1 MIKKV
6 LFSLCLIIITSLQ
19 VSAQKSSV
27 KNTLSVKI
35 DGGKSTVRAGQQVIL
50 KAIGFNEETAYL
62 QWQVSTDGVAW
73 QDIAKANGSN
83 FETAPITE
91 SQFIR
96 VVSRPNEGYLAI
108 DDVSNAQIITLSEN
122 VASSKKKKQ

>member
-6 LFSLCLIIITSLQ
+6 LFSLCLIIITSIQ

-50 KAIGFNEETAYL
+50 KAIGYNEETTYL
-62 QWQVSTDGVAW
+62 QWQASTDGVAW

-83 FETAPITE
+83 FETAPVTE

-108 DDVSNAQIITLSEN
+108 DDVSNSQIITLSEN

>member
-50 KAIGFNEETAYL
+50 KAIGYNEETTYL
-62 QWQVSTDGVAW
+62 QWQASTDGVAW
-73 QDIAKANGSN
+73 QDIAKANCSN
-83 FETAPITE
+83 FETAPVTE

>member
-50 KAIGFNEETAYL
+50 KAIGYNEETTYL
-62 QWQVSTDGVAW
+62 QWQASTDGVAW

-83 FETAPITE
+83 FETAPVTE

-108 DDVSNAQIITLSEN
+108 DDASNAQVITLSEN

>member
-6 LFSLCLIIITSLQ
+6 LFSLCLIIVTSLQ

-50 KAIGFNEETAYL
+50 KATGYNEETAFL
-62 QWQVSTDGVAW
+62 QWQASTDGVAW

-83 FETAPITE
+83 FETAPVTE

-108 DDVSNAQIITLSEN
+108 DDVSNSQIITLSEN

>member
-50 KAIGFNEETAYL
+50 KAIGYNEETTYL
-62 QWQVSTDGVAW
+62 QWQASTDGVAW

-83 FETAPITE
+83 FETALVTE

>member
-19 VSAQKSSV
+19 VSAQKSSS

>member
-50 KAIGFNEETAYL
+50 KAIGYNEETTYL
-62 QWQVSTDGVAW
+62 QWQSSTDGVAW

-83 FETAPITE
+83 FETAPVTE